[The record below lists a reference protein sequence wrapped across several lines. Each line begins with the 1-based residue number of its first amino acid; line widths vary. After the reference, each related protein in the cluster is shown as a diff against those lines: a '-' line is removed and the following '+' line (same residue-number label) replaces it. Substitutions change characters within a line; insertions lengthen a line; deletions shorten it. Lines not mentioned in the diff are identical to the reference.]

1 MITSLYFLLL
11 GTILAWTPSPD
22 SNNQDHVDLPECY
35 VPCDGSEITEGIWKG
50 RQTPDLN
57 NPKRFLRGGRVS
69 DALKFEEDSL
79 QEHSH
84 TSTVSDPGHSHGF
97 TEYASNLESPDGYP
111 DPAPKLLS
119 DKLCLD
125 FPFPLTTNSAKS
137 GISMAVTGVQGG
149 RKGSETKPKNM
160 NVVFVMKVC

>member
-1 MITSLYFLLL
+1 M
-11 GTILAWTPSPD
+11 
-22 SNNQDHVDLPECY
+22 DLPECY

-50 RQTPDLN
+50 RRTPDLN
-57 NPKRFLRGGRVS
+57 NPKRFLRGGHVS

-84 TSTVSDPGHSHGF
+84 TSTVSDPGHSHG
-97 TEYASNLESPDGYP
+97 YSQWSWKGVPDGNP
-111 DPAPKLLS
+111 DYVKNMLS
-119 DKLCLD
+119 DTCNYD
-125 FPFPLTTNSAKS
+125 FPWTGYATTSSKS
-137 GISMAVTGVQGG
+137 YISISVNGVSGA